1 MTGARIVTASP
12 QVPSPRPSRPGDED
26 VVSFGSMAGLA
37 RRRWLLVALSVLCCV
52 SIAVGYLMITPA
64 SYESGASLLVEDKEY
79 DVPDVMKRI
88 NNLSDVNTQLEVLRS
103 AGLAE
108 QVVKELGLRVN
119 ATAYS
124 GPGATWAD
132 SKIGQILPS
141 IPTPTARSQLLAA
154 VVVDSAM
161 ADTTTVTLTRIATGD
176 FRALDSRTGKKLE
189 PVKVGKP
196 ATLGGVTFTLAAGAA
211 EFSKIDLGVGTLRGA
226 VNNLRETIRINRADR
241 DVDVIWIRYRATD
254 PVLAARVPDLWAA
267 HYLESRVANAKSKIQ
282 TAVGFLRGQ
291 ADTLQGQLTQ
301 AETALRDYRQRQG
314 IVDLPSEAMSSVSQ
328 RAEVGTKQMLL
339 ESERTALRSLV
350 ADADKDKGTGGS
362 AYRRLAGFPG
372 LIDNPVVSGHLHT
385 LSDLEDQRSQLLER
399 RTPQDPDVVA
409 IDRRIG
415 DVDAALRGL
424 TNTYLE
430 GLNNQ
435 LSSLDK
441 SMATQGARAARIPS
455 QTMDEERLSRKPK
468 LLSDVYAMV
477 QTRLQEARI
486 AENAADPGVRMID
499 HADLPT
505 IPVWPRKSLILLV
518 AGVVGLMIGGAFAW
532 LREGLDGSVHS
543 RADVIRA
550 SGVPLLGLIPR
561 IQMLRKNR
569 MRPMP
574 ELITGMPQGFGSRAR
589 RRRTEQSHKALLMGG
604 TDKSGAAL
612 EAYAW
617 LETSLSLTR
626 PNDAPRTVA
635 FTSPLSREGK
645 TINASNLALSVAR
658 KGKRVL
664 LIDADLRRGMIHHLF
679 GVAQDRGLADVLS
692 GRLKVEQA
700 IRVLPLGQGCE
711 IHVMPSGETEGH
723 PSNAMRPEALRE
735 LLTRLRE
742 HYDLIL
748 IDSPPVNLVSDP
760 LVVAAMVD
768 GVILVA
774 RAGVTHAE
782 ALAQASQH
790 LREAGAPVL
799 GVLLNDIDTKR
810 DSSYDDAYRYLDEA
824 GAYGSV
830 VPA

>member
-1 MTGARIVTASP
+1 
-12 QVPSPRPSRPGDED
+12 
-26 VVSFGSMAGLA
+26 
-37 RRRWLLVALSVLCCV
+37 
-52 SIAVGYLMITPA
+52 
-64 SYESGASLLVEDKEY
+64 
-79 DVPDVMKRI
+79 
-88 NNLSDVNTQLEVLRS
+88 
-103 AGLAE
+103 
-108 QVVKELGLRVN
+108 
-119 ATAYS
+119 
-124 GPGATWAD
+124 
-132 SKIGQILPS
+132 
-141 IPTPTARSQLLAA
+141 
-154 VVVDSAM
+154 
-161 ADTTTVTLTRIATGD
+161 
-176 FRALDSRTGKKLE
+176 
-189 PVKVGKP
+189 
-196 ATLGGVTFTLAAGAA
+196 
-211 EFSKIDLGVGTLRGA
+211 
-226 VNNLRETIRINRADR
+226 
-241 DVDVIWIRYRATD
+241 
-254 PVLAARVPDLWAA
+254 
-267 HYLESRVANAKSKIQ
+267 
-282 TAVGFLRGQ
+282 
-291 ADTLQGQLTQ
+291 
-301 AETALRDYRQRQG
+301 
-314 IVDLPSEAMSSVSQ
+314 
-328 RAEVGTKQMLL
+328 
-339 ESERTALRSLV
+339 
-350 ADADKDKGTGGS
+350 
-362 AYRRLAGFPG
+362 
-372 LIDNPVVSGHLHT
+372 
-385 LSDLEDQRSQLLER
+385 
-399 RTPQDPDVVA
+399 
-409 IDRRIG
+409 
-415 DVDAALRGL
+415 
-424 TNTYLE
+424 
-430 GLNNQ
+430 
-435 LSSLDK
+435 
-441 SMATQGARAARIPS
+441 
-455 QTMDEERLSRKPK
+455 
-468 LLSDVYAMV
+468 
-477 QTRLQEARI
+477 
-486 AENAADPGVRMID
+486 
-499 HADLPT
+499 
-505 IPVWPRKSLILLV
+505 
-518 AGVVGLMIGGAFAW
+518 
-532 LREGLDGSVHS
+532 
-543 RADVIRA
+543 
-550 SGVPLLGLIPR
+550 
-561 IQMLRKNR
+561 
-569 MRPMP
+569 
-574 ELITGMPQGFGSRAR
+574 MPQGFGSRAR